1 MGVSEDKIEIIP
13 NGVDLSEF
21 ENLPRRGGFKRK
33 YDLGD
38 DQRIILYLGRI
49 NKIKGLDLLARAFT
63 DLLKSFKDI

>member
-21 ENLPRRGGFKRK
+21 DNLPERGEFRREYG
-33 YDLGD
+33 LGS

-49 NKIKGLDLLARAFT
+49 HKTKGLDLLGKAFAE
-63 DLLKSFKDI
+63 LSKNFNKA